1 MPGHNGAAAVWFDCG
16 SRMAQVR
23 FQIVE
28 RVSCVL
34 IVFVISWLQAD

>member
-1 MPGHNGAAAVWFDCG
+1 MAQGWLKDG
-16 SRMAQVR
+16 SRLAQVR